1 MTGMTFFAPAL
12 TFGAITR
19 LETLATQANR
29 SGEVTVSGGSTVF
42 IYLFTYLFI
51 YLSCHS
57 FINL

>member
-1 MTGMTFFAPAL
+1 MTGMTFFAPVL

-42 IYLFTYLFI
+42 IY
-51 YLSCHS
+51 
-57 FINL
+57 